1 MLNYLLHEQS
11 CAALAPVH
19 AASQAMRFLF
29 NMPSQSSFAHNLRSA
44 FAAGCEVS
52 EYYTRRRGKPQFN
65 IKSTIVG
72 GDMIPVREKIV

>member
-1 MLNYLLHEQS
+1 MLNYLLHEQN

-29 NMPSQSSFAHNLRSA
+29 TSPLNPHSHTIYGRA

-52 EYYTRRRGKPQFN
+52 SITRAAEESPNLTSNPR
-65 IKSTIVG
+65 SSLA
-72 GDMIPVREKIV
+72 M